1 MANPQG
7 WSNSNYSNADTQ
19 VLAFP
24 TGFQIK
30 AHSGRSYV
38 SINATILNI
47 THYTLNI
54 STISNNSL
62 SALDFSIIM
71 FNRAPIQANYT
82 VYEDIMIS
90 KVIGNT
96 SYLIPPFISNDQYM
110 FRNCLTG
117 AVHI

>member
-1 MANPQG
+1 LINPQG
-7 WSNSNYSNADTQ
+7 WSNANYSNADTQ

-24 TGFQIK
+24 TGFQLK
-30 AHSGRSYV
+30 PHSGRSFV
-38 SINATILNI
+38 SINATILNM

-62 SALDFSIIM
+62 SGIDFSIIM

-82 VYEDIMIS
+82 VYEDIMIFNVIDS
-90 KVIGNT
+90 KT
-96 SYLIPPFISNDQYM
+96 QLIPPFISSDQYM
-110 FRNCLTG
+110 YRNCLTG